1 MKMYKNNN
9 NESLAFEPLPPSM
22 QPPPHPIPQLDP
34 LLSLLST
41 PPLCE
46 FKMSH
51 DNLFKKENCCSNLY
65 IA

>member
-22 QPPPHPIPQLDP
+22 QPPHPIPQLDP
-34 LLSLLST
+34 ILSLLST